1 MIDHQDPS
9 TVRIKREVLE
19 GKPSVTAIFGDDP
32 AVTIDGKEHLISSG
46 KRGSVSVNTRWSG
59 NDLLR
64 HQVITINGVRYMSDT
79 RTTLSEGGAILT
91 IAEHYREP
99 GLERIRNWVFER
111 Q

>member
-1 MIDHQDPS
+1 M
-9 TVRIKREVLE
+9 
-19 GKPSVTAIFGDDP
+19 
-32 AVTIDGKEHLISSG
+32 TIDGKVHTIRVGEN
-46 KRGSVSVNTRWSG
+46 RSVSVNTRWSG

-64 HQVITINGVRYMSDT
+64 HQVITIKGIRYVSDT
-79 RTTLSEGGAILT
+79 RTTLSTSGAILT